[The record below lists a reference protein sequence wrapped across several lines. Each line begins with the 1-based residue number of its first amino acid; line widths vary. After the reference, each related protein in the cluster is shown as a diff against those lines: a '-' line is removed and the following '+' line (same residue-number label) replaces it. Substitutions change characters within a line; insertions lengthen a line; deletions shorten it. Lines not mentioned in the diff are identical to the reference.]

1 MIIPRYLC
9 RVELVCKVA
18 NHLQHQLH
26 VLKYS
31 NDNYNGILVYILL
44 TLWLRAYSYFA
55 LASEL

>member
-44 TLWLRAYSYFA
+44 TLWLRAYS
-55 LASEL
+55 